1 VPSRVLTKEFQRTQG
16 RTRRAILSAT
26 FLILSVGATSA
37 WQMLRLSSGADL
49 VVRSYDAVQAI
60 GELTE
65 ALLSAETGQRG
76 FLLTGQS
83 TYLADYS
90 AAVRSLPLL
99 RDQLLERVAPY
110 VDDEHRRDLSA
121 TLDVKLA
128 EMAEV
133 LELHQDGHHAEARRA
148 LETNS
153 GKLVMDNLREMLDLV
168 RRAEEARLV
177 ERQAEFRRTRSLGII
192 SIAAVGLLSCV
203 IAFLLLRGQHQA
215 TKRLLAAVNIIQR
228 QKGYLEAMLSSVSAP
243 LILLDLEGNIR
254 FANSASVQLFDAP
267 EERLIGRPLTEYV
280 QFRGSSE
287 RSGDE
292 SIFERAVAERRVLR
306 ERRVGIQTPSGPQ
319 VIGLTVRPVEAE
331 GGAPIGCMIT
341 LRDIDEEEAAV
352 EELHQQDRVRNL
364 EATLGRIVAETAGA
378 RQLLGRCADA
388 VRQMS
393 DGSLVRIWI
402 GDVLEP
408 GATLSL
414 GATTAKESSG
424 EVRPSSL
431 VESAWRDGMP
441 TSQRGQKG
449 PYCAAFPMV
458 ADAAALGVLEIVS
471 DARIHERLASEL
483 PRLANAIAL
492 GYERRRTA
500 ETVANIALEKDR
512 FIATLSHEL
521 RGPLLP
527 LKFAVSEISQRG
539 TQVDPKLTG
548 LMSRQVI
555 QLERLVEDL
564 LDAQRLKRGTLSLRL
579 ARFDLRQAIEQSA
592 EAVEPLLEG
601 RRQRVEIELPSE
613 ALPIEGDQARLVQVI
628 SNLLNNASRYSPRE
642 SVITVRAERDGE
654 NALVRVIDRGIGIA
668 EENLARVFHMFDQGS
683 TGGNSD
689 GLGIGLALVRQ
700 LLELHG
706 GTVSAASPGV
716 GQGATFTVQLPL
728 REVHDALPL
737 APQRSE
743 LVRDERA
750 REHEPPTGIQLE
762 APRPGKSSPV
772 HPPVGMFDRCVV
784 VDDDV
789 DSAETIALMLK
800 SWGLSASVA
809 HDASGALEAIGRL
822 EPELVLLDLTMPGQD
837 RYAIIE
843 RLRGEKGSRLRVV
856 AVTGHA
862 DEEVRKEALARGFDD
877 LLVKPISAEQLAA
890 AASRSSSLLS

>member
-1 VPSRVLTKEFQRTQG
+1 MPSRVLTKEFQRTQG

-37 WQMLRLSSGADL
+37 WQMLRLSGGADL

-76 FLLTGQS
+76 FLLTDQS

-99 RDQLLERVAPY
+99 RDQLLDRVAPY
-110 VDDEHRRDLSA
+110 VDAQHRRDLSS

-133 LELHQDGHHAEARRA
+133 LELHQDGHYVAARRA

-153 GKLVMDNLREMLDLV
+153 GKLVMDSLREMLDLV
-168 RRAEEARLV
+168 RVAEEQRLA

-192 SIAAVGLLSCV
+192 SIVAVGLLSCGV
-203 IAFLLLRGQHQA
+203 AFLLLRGQHQA

-254 FANSASVQLFDAP
+254 FANSSSVQLFDAP
-267 EERLIGRPLTEYV
+267 EERLIGKPLSEYV

-287 RSGDE
+287 RSGGE
-292 SIFERAVAERRVLR
+292 TIFERAVAERRVLR

-378 RQLLGRCADA
+378 RHLLDRCAEA

-393 DGSLVRIWI
+393 DAQLVRVWI

-408 GATLSL
+408 GAALCV
-414 GATTAKESSG
+414 GATTAEGSTD
-424 EVRPSSL
+424 VRPTPL
-431 VESAWRDGMP
+431 VESAWRDGVP
-441 TSQRGQKG
+441 ASQRGQE

-471 DARIHERLASEL
+471 ESRIHERLASEL

-500 ETVANIALEKDR
+500 EKIANIALEKDR

-527 LKFAVSEISQRG
+527 LKFAVSEIAHRG
-539 TQVDPKLTG
+539 NQVDPKLAG
-548 LMSRQVI
+548 LLSRQVI

-579 ARFDLRQAIEQSA
+579 ARFDLRRAIEQSA
-592 EAVEPLLEG
+592 EAVGPLLEG
-601 RRQRVEIELPSE
+601 RRQKVEIELPNE

-642 SVITVRAERDGE
+642 SVIKVRAGRTEGDVE
-654 NALVRVIDRGIGIA
+654 VRVIDHGIGIA
-668 EENLARVFHMFDQGS
+668 EENLERVFYMFDQGS

-700 LLELHG
+700 LLALHG
-706 GTVSAASPGV
+706 GSVSAASPGV
-716 GQGATFTVQLPL
+716 GKGATFSVRLPL
-728 REVHDALPL
+728 SQLLENLPVAEQNPEL
-737 APQRSE
+737 A
-743 LVRDERA
+743 RDHR
-750 REHEPPTGIQLE
+750 RWDPPPLGIQLDP
-762 APRPGKSSPV
+762 PRPGKSSPT
-772 HPPVGMFDRCVV
+772 HQRIGMFDSCVV

-800 SWGLSASVA
+800 SWGLTASVA

-822 EPELVLLDLTMPGQD
+822 EPELVFLDLTMPGQD

-843 RLRGEKGSRLRVV
+843 RLRGESQGARLRVV

-862 DEEVRKEALARGFDD
+862 DDEVRKEALARGFDD

-890 AASRSSSLLS
+890 AASRSSSSLVS